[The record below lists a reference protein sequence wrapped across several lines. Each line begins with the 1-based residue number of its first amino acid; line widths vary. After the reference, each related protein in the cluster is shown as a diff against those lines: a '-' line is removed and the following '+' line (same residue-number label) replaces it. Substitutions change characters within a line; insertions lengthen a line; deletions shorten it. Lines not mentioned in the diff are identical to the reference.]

1 MHYCMQL
8 GGFYI
13 WTYSYHVVKTSS
25 LRFKQ
30 LEVPHDDSQLHT
42 HLLPQKPD
50 QGQPQDSY
58 LPSTNNNTLKSD
70 QIESQLLLED
80 GGSVVPISE
89 KQYSD
94 DVISSKGSRLLI
106 LWGKLQHLLR
116 SIVKELMEPPTLGAI
131 VGFIFGAVTWLRHL
145 VIGESAP
152 LRVVQDA
159 VKLLGDGTIP
169 STTLILGA
177 NLRQGIQSSQT
188 SVQPVIILALILS
201 RYVVLPAIGIAIV
214 KAAMWLGFLPPDPM
228 YHFLLMVQ
236 YTLPPAMSIG
246 IMTELFGVGQQEC
259 SVIMFWTYSAALLAL
274 ALWYTLFMWILST

>member
-1 MHYCMQL
+1 MI
-8 GGFYI
+8 YI
-13 WTYSYHVVKTSS
+13 
-25 LRFKQ
+25 LLF
-30 LEVPHDDSQLHT
+30 LE
-42 HLLPQKPD
+42 
-50 QGQPQDSY
+50 
-58 LPSTNNNTLKSD
+58 
-70 QIESQLLLED
+70 I
-80 GGSVVPISE
+80 
-89 KQYSD
+89 
-94 DVISSKGSRLLI
+94 
-106 LWGKLQHLLR
+106 
-116 SIVKELMEPPTLGAI
+116 IVNDEYIRKMNAC
-131 VGFIFGAVTWLRHL
+131 
-145 VIGESAP
+145 S
-152 LRVVQDA
+152 
-159 VKLLGDGTIP
+159 DGTIP